1 MKDRTGDSSLPGRAP
16 RVLVHRRA
24 IVERVLPMGAPPLHD
39 DVAIRHDPPA
49 KRRRADASL
58 LDRLGPTGRVAAS
71 DDDGGD
77 RVTFG
82 EERDRRRQLERSS
95 WMRYLMNVHLMW
107 VD

>member
-1 MKDRTGDSSLPGRAP
+1 
-16 RVLVHRRA
+16 VHRRA

-39 DVAIRHDPPA
+39 DVAIRRDPPA

-58 LDRLGPTGRVAAS
+58 LDRLGPTGRVSAS
-71 DDDGGD
+71 EGD
-77 RVTFG
+77 EPDRSAFG
-82 EERDRRRQLERSS
+82 EERGRRRELERSS